1 MGAVVE
7 EGMGVEGMVG
17 MNLNRANR
25 LWFAMYVDFSNGKS
39 ECG

>member
-17 MNLNRANR
+17 MNLNQANR
-25 LWFAMYVDFSNGKS
+25 LWFAMYVYFSNGKK
-39 ECG
+39 